1 MPEINLEIS
10 EIVDEQRDSLS
21 EAIVSR
27 QYELQQEIWEP
38 YGEKGRDFNLRDS
51 NHHFGYLCGA
61 LNHSDPTLFGDYVVW
76 LIQLFEGIKIPPEAL
91 PKMLECTEE
100 VLRQRL
106 SPEMMGIVNEYIQT
120 ATKRIQDELAA
131 QPSFVTSAQLL
142 SDLFEARNYE
152 FLFRTYQS

>member
-1 MPEINLEIS
+1 
-10 EIVDEQRDSLS
+10 
-21 EAIVSR
+21 
-27 QYELQQEIWEP
+27 
-38 YGEKGRDFNLRDS
+38 
-51 NHHFGYLCGA
+51 
-61 LNHSDPTLFGDYVVW
+61 VW